1 MRALVATLAVL
12 WNTPRFS
19 GFMHSFDRITTWAV
33 APPERSTEQRRPPDG
48 VGEHA
53 ANPPAHSLLARWA
66 ELLRRPRALKARRRL
81 TLVLPVL
88 AVWLLFV
95 VTGLRGVDFGFHWDE
110 VPWHVTPVR
119 EAVSSGILLPRSY
132 IYPMLIKWLVLAPS
146 LVAGMRAGLETAF
159 EPGAMQAAMVAA
171 INAPDYLLSA
181 RAICIVVSSFA
192 ILWTYGAALAFRM
205 RWWVALVAASGLGLS
220 WEFAYHSRFLATD
233 ALNTQFAALVVF
245 LLALYLRHGRVRW
258 LYAASAAAGLA
269 TGTKYTGLGLLLP
282 VLLSSL
288 LHRQWK
294 RGHWEL
300 ALLAETQRAVLL
312 CTTALL
318 AYLVTTPSTLLD
330 PFRFIAETRWISK
343 LYQGTHGGY
352 TAESGWDHARI
363 VVEFLGLGYYSRYKL
378 VAAPLFVISLVGAGL
393 WVRRD
398 RGSAAVLAIF
408 PVLFLIA
415 FCAKYRIVTVRNYLF
430 VAPFLSLFM
439 ARAFSD
445 FADRL
450 ARPWSRTVL
459 AVALAALGFVQA
471 SWLVRAGESLRHV
484 DPARYVR
491 QALAHVTR
499 HPETRFLLSPRVQS
513 LAKSQK
519 LTLPSN
525 VTKQKNPDE
534 VVFFARAEGPD
545 GRIWKSND
553 PFQARAVF
561 GPGEVNFDWYSS
573 WWGHDRVVVMTLE
586 KARAT
591 KVPLSLQARHP

>member
-1 MRALVATLAVL
+1 MVSL
-12 WNTPRFS
+12 
-19 GFMHSFDRITTWAV
+19 DRVTTWAV
-33 APPERSTEQRRPPDG
+33 APSTHPAEQRPPANG
-48 VGEHA
+48 SRENA
-53 ANPPAHSLLARWA
+53 AKGPAHSLVARGK
-66 ELLRRPRALKARRRL
+66 ELSSRPRVLNAYRKVV
-81 TLVLPVL
+81 LVLPVL

-110 VPWHVTPVR
+110 VPWHITPVQD
-119 EAVSSGILLPRSY
+119 AVSSGILLPRSY
-132 IYPMLIKWLVLAPS
+132 IYPMFIKWLALAPS
-146 LVAGMRAGLETAF
+146 LVAGLRAGLETSF
-159 EPGAMQAAMVAA
+159 EPVAMQTAMVVA
-171 INAPDYLLSA
+171 ITAPDYLLSA
-181 RAICIVVSSFA
+181 RAVCIVVSSFA

-233 ALNTQFAALVVF
+233 ALNTQFAALVLF
-245 LLALYLRHGRVRW
+245 MLALYMRHGRTHW
-258 LYAASAAAGLA
+258 LYAASVAAGLA

-282 VLLSSL
+282 VLLSSI

-300 ALLAETQRAVLL
+300 ALLAEAQRAVLL
-312 CTTALL
+312 CVTALL
-318 AYLVTTPSTLLD
+318 VYLVTTPSTLLD
-330 PFRFIAETRWISK
+330 PFRFISETRLISK

-363 VVEFLGLGYYSRYKL
+363 VVEFLGLGYYSRYKA
-378 VAAPLFVISLVGAGL
+378 VALPLFVISLVGAGL

-398 RGSAAVLAIF
+398 RRSAAVLAIF

-450 ARPWSRTVL
+450 TRPWSRYLL
-459 AVALAALGFVQA
+459 AVALAAIGFVQG
-471 SWLVRAGESLRHV
+471 SWIVKAGESIRHV

-491 QALAHVTR
+491 QVLAHVKG
-499 HPETRFLLSPRVQS
+499 HPETRFFLSPRVLS
-513 LAKSQK
+513 LARSQK
-519 LTLPSN
+519 LTLPPN
-525 VTKQKNPDE
+525 VTKQKNADE
-534 VVFFARAEGPD
+534 VVFFARAEGPH

-553 PFQARAVF
+553 PFQAQAVF
-561 GPGEVNFDWYSS
+561 GPSEVNFDWYSS

-591 KVPLSLQARHP
+591 KVPLSP